1 VRPSLHQLAHHLP
14 GALVTCFFVMHMA
27 LITFMKTM
35 NAKIMPDLLD
45 MARFFACVKSM
56 KKQTS
61 DIVPNQESG
70 KAIDA
75 VSSVE
80 LADENDARN
89 LFEDVRKRLQNVK
102 EWKRYAGNLS
112 AEFQLV
118 DTNGMEVQRE
128 PAKGDYLKIDIP
140 GPGSKSGDG
149 FDWVRIE
156 EIVSTSTPDS
166 ESFGFRVRPTE
177 NPHDIERE
185 TAHFYSNESTS
196 SFIVARTGNKVTASV
211 HDRNTKPNTEAG
223 RPGDKIRDVV
233 VGTAGALTFSKLQ
246 WKNLT
251 DGLLNL

>member
-1 VRPSLHQLAHHLP
+1 
-14 GALVTCFFVMHMA
+14 
-27 LITFMKTM
+27 
-35 NAKIMPDLLD
+35 
-45 MARFFACVKSM
+45 M
-56 KKQTS
+56 KKNTS

-80 LADENDARN
+80 LTDENEARS
-89 LFEDVRKRLQNVK
+89 LFEVVRKRLQNVK
-102 EWKRYAGNLS
+102 EWKQYAGNLS

-118 DTNGMEVQRE
+118 DTNAIEVQRE

-156 EIVSTSTPDS
+156 EIVSTSTADS

-177 NPHDIERE
+177 NPNDVERE

-196 SFIVARTGNKVTASV
+196 SFIVARTGNKVTASI

-223 RPGDKIRDVV
+223 RAGDKIRDVV
-233 VGTAGALTFSKLQ
+233 VGAAGALTFSKIQ